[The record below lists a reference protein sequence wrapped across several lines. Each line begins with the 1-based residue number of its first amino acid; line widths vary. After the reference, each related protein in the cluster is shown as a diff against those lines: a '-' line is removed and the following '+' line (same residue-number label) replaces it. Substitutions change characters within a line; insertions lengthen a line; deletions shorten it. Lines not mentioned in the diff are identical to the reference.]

1 MSQRIVSN
9 IETCCDICNRPIYGD
24 PHPNKLVDQVF
35 IEGKSFTVSLNLDV
49 FEFHRSAEHL
59 CVDCTKQLLQNI
71 ISKWE

>member
-1 MSQRIVSN
+1 
-9 IETCCDICNRPIYGD
+9 
-24 PHPNKLVDQVF
+24 VF